1 MGDMK
6 DRMLRGEL
14 YVADDPDLV
23 ADNARAQALLDRYNA
38 TRADEREER
47 DPVLCERP
55 GAVGGGGLVN
65 PALRC
70 DYGIYITIG
79 PGTFVNYDGV
89 LRDVPPIA
97 IGANCQLA

>member
-47 DPVLCERP
+47 DELRRELL
-55 GAVGGGGLVN
+55 GGVGEGVVVN

-79 PGTFVNYDGV
+79 PGTFVNYDCV
-89 LRDVPPIA
+89 LLDVAPPPI
-97 IGANCQLA
+97 GARCHPP